1 MRKFDTIL
9 TLCLHEGMIMCHIEA
24 ERRTVNFAYGEGN
37 AEELFNKVVEEYKA
51 LGFRYRNLDNE
62 LVVPMPPNVIALSGT
77 MTEIVAATFP
87 WKDSAHGLFGYIFGG
102 RMITQNTRDEFE
114 CTP

>member
-9 TLCLHEGMIMCHIEA
+9 TLCFHEGMIMCHIEA
-24 ERRTVNFAYGEGN
+24 ERRTLNFAYSEEN
-37 AEELFNKVVEEYKA
+37 AEELFNKVIEEYKA

-62 LVVPMPPNVIALSGT
+62 LVISMPPNVIALSGT

-87 WKDSAHGLFGYIFGG
+87 WKRSKSAYDLFEYIFKGA
-102 RMITQNTRDEFE
+102 EE
-114 CTP
+114 